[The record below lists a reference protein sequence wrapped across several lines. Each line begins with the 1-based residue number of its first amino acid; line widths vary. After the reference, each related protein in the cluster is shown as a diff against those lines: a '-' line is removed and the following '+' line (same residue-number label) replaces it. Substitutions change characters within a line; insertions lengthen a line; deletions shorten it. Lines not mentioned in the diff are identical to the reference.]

1 LTENTGLTDDAAVR
15 ERLLADRTATAA
27 QAEALRRDL
36 QGVFAAATD
45 VATDD
50 EHDPEG
56 TTIAFERAQVT
67 ALLDRA
73 QRRIVELDEA
83 LDRLDAGRYGI
94 CVGCGE
100 PIAPDRLDARPSAR
114 TCIVCATRGVT

>member
-1 LTENTGLTDDAAVR
+1 
-15 ERLLADRTATAA
+15 
-27 QAEALRRDL
+27 
-36 QGVFAAATD
+36 
-45 VATDD
+45 
-50 EHDPEG
+50 
-56 TTIAFERAQVT
+56 
-67 ALLDRA
+67 LLDRA